1 MKRKI
6 LIGVLILIVV
16 VGSVGYYLYSKK
28 VQNYA
33 EGEPDINISAK
44 ELVEAFD
51 KDTASA
57 VRRFMDKKIRVTGTV
72 KSLDSS
78 AVVLSEEGIP
88 SSVVVG
94 LADRNKNSIMQL
106 KVGEAATLQGK
117 FSGYDKSSGDPEDML
132 ASLGTT
138 VNIDYAGV
146 VNKK

>member
-1 MKRKI
+1 M
-6 LIGVLILIVV
+6 
-16 VGSVGYYLYSKK
+16 
-28 VQNYA
+28 
-33 EGEPDINISAK
+33 
-44 ELVEAFD
+44 
-51 KDTASA
+51 
-57 VRRFMDKKIRVTGTV
+57 
-72 KSLDSS
+72 
-78 AVVLSEEGIP
+78 SEQGIP

-132 ASLGTT
+132 ANLGTT

>member
-16 VGSVGYYLYSKK
+16 GGSVGYYMYSKK

-33 EGEPDINISAK
+33 EGEPDISISAK

-57 VRRFMDKKIRVTGTV
+57 VKRFMDKKIRVTGTI

-78 AVVLSEEGIP
+78 AVVLSEEGIA

-94 LADRNKNSIMQL
+94 LDERNKKSISQL
-106 KVGEAATLQGK
+106 RVGEAATLQGK

>member
-1 MKRKI
+1 MRRKI
-6 LIGVLILIVV
+6 LTGVLILIVV
-16 VGSVGYYLYSKK
+16 AGSVGYYLYSKK

-33 EGEPDINISAK
+33 EGEPDINITAK

-57 VRRFMDKKIRVTGTV
+57 VKRFMEKKIRVTGTV

-78 AVVLSEEGIP
+78 AVVLSEEGVP
-88 SSVVVG
+88 SSVVIG
-94 LADRNKNSIMQL
+94 LDERNKKSISQL

-146 VNKK
+146 ISKK

>member
-6 LIGVLILIVV
+6 LIGILILIVV
-16 VGSVGYYLYSKK
+16 VGSVGYYLYSTK

-57 VRRFMDKKIRVTGTV
+57 ARRFMDKKIRVTGTV

-78 AVVLSEEGIP
+78 AVVF
-88 SSVVVG
+88 VG
-94 LADRNKNSIMQL
+94 TRYSFKC
-106 KVGEAATLQGK
+106 GCR
-117 FSGYDKSSGDPEDML
+117 FS
-132 ASLGTT
+132 
-138 VNIDYAGV
+138 
-146 VNKK
+146 

>member
-57 VRRFMDKKIRVTGTV
+57 ARRFMDKKIRVTGTV

-117 FSGYDKSSGDPEDML
+117 FSGYDKS
-132 ASLGTT
+132 
-138 VNIDYAGV
+138 
-146 VNKK
+146 